1 MEGNSN
7 LSVSQKILNQ
17 SIQKENTIQINQTL
31 PFQNNYYQGTFNQGI
46 FIPNLS
52 FQYIFFLNHILYP
65 NIILSQLLKSKKNE
79 KNDKLKNEK
88 EEKKN
93 EEVENDNNILLNK
106 KKKRN
111 SKLCTNCPHK
121 FSPHYAKGMCSNC
134 YHSKGRSK
142 KPWNCSHINKTH
154 YALGLCQNCYQ
165 MAYIKKQSQN
175 DNNKFISVN
184 FKKNENE
191 KNNQC
196 DNDVIQF

>member
-7 LSVSQKILNQ
+7 LSVFQKVLNQ
-17 SIQKENTIQINQTL
+17 SIQKENNIPINQTL

-46 FIPNLS
+46 LIPNLT
-52 FQYIFFLNHILYP
+52 FQNIFFLNHILYP

-79 KNDKLKNEK
+79 KNDKIKNEK

-111 SKLCTNCPHK
+111 GKLCTNCPHK

-175 DNNKFISVN
+175 DNKKFISVN
-184 FKKNENE
+184 FKLNENE

-196 DNDVIQF
+196 DNDVIQV

>member
-1 MEGNSN
+1 MDGNSN
-7 LSVSQKILNQ
+7 LSVFQKILNQ
-17 SIQKENTIQINQTL
+17 SNQIENNIPINQNI

-46 FIPNLS
+46 LIPNLT
-52 FQYIFFLNHILYP
+52 FQKIFLLNKILNH
-65 NIILSQLLKSKKNE
+65 NKILSQLLKTKKNE
-79 KNDKLKNEK
+79 KNDKIKNEK

-111 SKLCTNCPHK
+111 GKLCTNCPHK

-175 DNNKFISVN
+175 DNKKFISVN
-184 FKKNENE
+184 FKLNENE

-196 DNDVIQF
+196 DNDVIEV